1 MKNLLATR
9 FNIAGLAAV
18 LTFMVFLPSL
28 QNEFVNWDDNL
39 YVYENSFI
47 RSLDTQLLKS
57 SLGGFHAYNWHPLT
71 WLSHALDYAIWGMN
85 PLGHHLTNNIL
96 HACNTLLVVFLV
108 VRLMEVFKKTAGN
121 RGVSPS
127 FLNERSIGITGAVTG
142 LLFGLHPVHVE
153 SVAWVAERKDL
164 LCGFFFLLSIIK
176 YTRYVSQISAP
187 SSINTASR
195 FFNKDYLCAIGFFI
209 LSLLSKPMA
218 VSLPLVLLILD
229 WYPFRRTKSLR
240 TSWTAFIEKL
250 PFLALTLMSAILT
263 MFAQKAGGTMEQM
276 QFIPLSSRLLVA
288 AKSLIVY
295 LWKMLVPLDLIP
307 FYPYPKH
314 ISPLSSEYILPMVFV
329 AGITATCLAVMRKNK
344 LWISVWSYYVI
355 TMVPVL
361 GIIQVGIQSMA
372 DRYTYLPSLGPFL
385 IVGLMAARV
394 YERVAALHRW
404 RVIVPVASLFVSL
417 AMLISMSYATIRQIG
432 IWKDSFALWNYI
444 IEKKPSGVPFA
455 HYNLGVA
462 YVSKGLLDLAIQQ
475 FQEALRLKPGYA
487 EVHNNLGV
495 AYASKG
501 LLDLATQQ
509 FQEALRLKPGYADAH
524 YNLAIAYESKGLSDM
539 AIEQYQMVLGLKPG
553 YAEAH
558 FNLGF
563 IYLTNGSIDM
573 ARTEFELGLRDKPDD
588 YRARQILNSILSK

>member
-1 MKNLLATR
+1 
-9 FNIAGLAAV
+9 
-18 LTFMVFLPSL
+18 
-28 QNEFVNWDDNL
+28 
-39 YVYENSFI
+39 
-47 RSLDTQLLKS
+47 
-57 SLGGFHAYNWHPLT
+57 
-71 WLSHALDYAIWGMN
+71 
-85 PLGHHLTNNIL
+85 
-96 HACNTLLVVFLV
+96 
-108 VRLMEVFKKTAGN
+108 
-121 RGVSPS
+121 
-127 FLNERSIGITGAVTG
+127 
-142 LLFGLHPVHVE
+142 
-153 SVAWVAERKDL
+153 
-164 LCGFFFLLSIIK
+164 
-176 YTRYVSQISAP
+176 
-187 SSINTASR
+187 
-195 FFNKDYLCAIGFFI
+195 
-209 LSLLSKPMA
+209 
-218 VSLPLVLLILD
+218 
-229 WYPFRRTKSLR
+229 
-240 TSWTAFIEKL
+240 
-250 PFLALTLMSAILT
+250 MSAILT

-288 AKSLIVY
+288 AKSLIAY
-295 LWKMLVPLDLIP
+295 LWKMMVPLDLIP

-394 YERVAALHRW
+394 YERVTALHRW

-501 LLDLATQQ
+501 LLDLAIQQ

>member
-1 MKNLLATR
+1 
-9 FNIAGLAAV
+9 
-18 LTFMVFLPSL
+18 
-28 QNEFVNWDDNL
+28 
-39 YVYENSFI
+39 
-47 RSLDTQLLKS
+47 
-57 SLGGFHAYNWHPLT
+57 
-71 WLSHALDYAIWGMN
+71 
-85 PLGHHLTNNIL
+85 
-96 HACNTLLVVFLV
+96 
-108 VRLMEVFKKTAGN
+108 
-121 RGVSPS
+121 
-127 FLNERSIGITGAVTG
+127 
-142 LLFGLHPVHVE
+142 
-153 SVAWVAERKDL
+153 
-164 LCGFFFLLSIIK
+164 
-176 YTRYVSQISAP
+176 
-187 SSINTASR
+187 
-195 FFNKDYLCAIGFFI
+195 
-209 LSLLSKPMA
+209 
-218 VSLPLVLLILD
+218 
-229 WYPFRRTKSLR
+229 
-240 TSWTAFIEKL
+240 
-250 PFLALTLMSAILT
+250 
-263 MFAQKAGGTMEQM
+263 
-276 QFIPLSSRLLVA
+276 
-288 AKSLIVY
+288 
-295 LWKMLVPLDLIP
+295 
-307 FYPYPKH
+307 
-314 ISPLSSEYILPMVFV
+314 
-329 AGITATCLAVMRKNK
+329 
-344 LWISVWSYYVI
+344 
-355 TMVPVL
+355 VL

-394 YERVAALHRW
+394 YERVTALHRW

-501 LLDLATQQ
+501 LLDLAIQQ